1 VLVIANVVQMVLIGA
16 VPALAVLNML
26 ALWQLYV
33 VVFLAGIASLFEAVA
48 SQSFTPSLVPREE
61 LLSANSVLMASN
73 GTVSSVGSAV
83 GSALVAVLAAPVAMI
98 VDAVSFLFSGLCVA
112 RIGTPGPEPV
122 SRPNRH
128 LLRDI
133 GEGLRAIVAQPLI
146 RVVITTAAL
155 GAFAGQ
161 MQNVMLVYYIVRNLH
176 LSAALAGVAITIV
189 GVTGVLTT
197 FVTTRITRRI
207 GPGPAFIFGMM
218 TSAVSGVVLAVAGGP
233 FIRVLV
239 ILVLAMV
246 LRGAGPS
253 LYGINQQTLRQ
264 TLITPSLLSRVNATW
279 RFLVYGTQALGALVG
294 GLLGAV
300 DLRVTLVIGSVIM
313 LIAGVMAFASPL
325 RSLRQLP
332 APQTAANS

>member
-1 VLVIANVVQMVLIGA
+1 VQMVLIGA

-189 GVTGVLTT
+189 GVTGVLTS

-233 FIRVLV
+233 FSMVLV
-239 ILVLAMV
+239 ILAMV